1 MKLLDLFSGIG
12 GFSLAA
18 SWLGVETVGF
28 VEIDPW
34 CQRVLAKNFP
44 GVPIHG
50 DIKTF
55 DGHAYQGVDIITGG
69 FPCQPYSVAGKR
81 GGADD
86 DRAIWPEMLRVID
99 ESRPRYVLGEN
110 VPGFIKV
117 GLDQSLADLEACGYT
132 CQAFAVPA
140 VGVDAPHKRERIWIV
155 AHATGMF
162 GPSLERVESD
172 GVLPEVR
179 PLANTES
186 SWELQPEGIVQDI
199 GGRPSNG
206 CRWPA
211 ESGVDR
217 MAYGLPERV
226 DRLASLGNAIVP
238 QVAYEI
244 MRVMLEGEL

>member
-110 VPGFIKV
+110 VPSLIKM
-117 GLDQSLADLEACGYT
+117 GLDGVYDDLEAIGYT
-132 CQAFAVPA
+132 VRSFCIPAGAVQ
-140 VGVDAPHKRERIWIV
+140 APHRRERLWIV
-155 AHATGMF
+155 AHRHGEGERESSIPREEQWMGSADRPSEPIRISWPA
-162 GPSLERVESD
+162 GP
-172 GVLPEVR
+172 GVLR
-179 PLANTES
+179 R
-186 SWELQPEGIVQDI
+186 DH
-199 GGRPSNG
+199 
-206 CRWPA
+206 
-211 ESGVDR
+211 GVSRRLDR
-217 MAYGLPERV
+217 VAG
-226 DRLASLGNAIVP
+226 LGNAIVP

-244 MRVMLEGEL
+244 MRVMLEDEL